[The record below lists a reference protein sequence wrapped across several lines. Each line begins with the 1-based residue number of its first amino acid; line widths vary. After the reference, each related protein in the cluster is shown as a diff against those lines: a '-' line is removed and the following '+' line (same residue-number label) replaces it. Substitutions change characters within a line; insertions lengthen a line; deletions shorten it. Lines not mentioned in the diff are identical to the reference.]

1 MNRQQPRSPLF
12 PYTTLFRSDKQ
23 SKIILISG
31 PTASGKS
38 DFAVKIAKK
47 IQGEIIN
54 ADSMQVY
61 KKLKILTAR
70 PNKKEQKNIKHHM
83 YGTIDLNKK
92 FSTGQWLKAAIKKIK
107 EIKKRKKI
115 PVLVGGTGLYF
126 QSLVDGLVKIP
137 GIPLKFR
144 NKIRLMQKKEG
155 QKKFYKKLLKI
166 DPMIKNKFDPND
178 SQRTIRAFEIK
189 SYTKISMY
197 EWLNK
202 TKSEFKDEEFIKLYI
217 DFKREDLNKRISLRS
232 IKMMKEGAINEVKKF
247 IKLKI
252 KKDLSVNRVIGID
265 ELTQYLEEKINFD
278 QAKELIT
285 IKTRQYAKR
294 QATWARSRMTSWKKI
309 NPNKIADYIRKLNKS
324 SVKLDQ
330 LT

>member
-1 MNRQQPRSPLF
+1 M
-12 PYTTLFRSDKQ
+12 DKQ

-38 DFAVKIAKK
+38 SFAVKIARK
-47 IQGEIIN
+47 INGEIIN

-70 PNKKEQKNIKHHM
+70 PNKVEQKNIKHHM
-83 YGTIDLNKK
+83 YGVIDLKK
-92 FSTGQWLKAAIKKIK
+92 NFSTGQWLKVVIKKIK
-107 EIKKRKKI
+107 EIRRRKKI
-115 PVLVGGTGLYF
+115 PIIVGGTGLYF
-126 QSLVDGLVKIP
+126 QSLIDGLVKIP
-137 GIPLKFR
+137 EIPLKFR
-144 NKIRLMQKKEG
+144 NKIRLIQKKEG

-166 DPMIKNKFDPND
+166 DPMTKDKFDPND
-178 SQRTIRAFEIK
+178 TQRTIRAFEIK
-189 SYTKISMY
+189 LFTKISMY

-202 TKSEFKDEEFIKLYI
+202 TKSEFKDDEFIKLYI
-217 DFKREDLNKRISLRS
+217 DFTRENLIKRISLRS
-232 IKMMKEGAINEVKKF
+232 IRMIEEGALKEVKRF

-265 ELTQYLEEKINFD
+265 ELTQYLDRKINLD
-278 QAKELIT
+278 QAQELIS

-309 NPNKIADYIRKLNKS
+309 NPVKIADYIKKLKKS
-324 SVKLDQ
+324 SLKLDQ